1 MNLPIF
7 KDIGVRPRKTG
18 WLVFMTEFA
27 VKNAQ
32 NIAEQSNGFSPKV
45 GLVLGSGLG
54 ALAEQ
59 IQNPQH
65 FPYDNLQGFNRVGV
79 KGQSGTLT
87 LGTLF
92 GIPVACMQGR
102 PHYYEGNDNIAMR
115 TPIRTL
121 KALGCEQL
129 LITNAAA
136 SLRPGVTPGN
146 LVVISDHINF
156 SFHNPLVGPN
166 DEEFGTRFPGME
178 DAYDPEMRKQL
189 QAHAANLGFSLP
201 DGVYIGVLGP
211 SYETPAEIRAY
222 EILGAHVVGMST
234 VPDVIIARHCG
245 LKLAVISSITNMACG
260 LSDEK
265 LTHDNVLKV
274 AKQASVNLIKLLQ
287 AYLEKLHA
295 IA

>member
-1 MNLPIF
+1 
-7 KDIGVRPRKTG
+7 
-18 WLVFMTEFA
+18 MTEFA
-27 VKNAQ
+27 SKNAKIISNQ
-32 NIAEQSNGFSPKV
+32 CNGFSPKV

-65 FPYDNLQGFNRVGV
+65 FSYDNLEGFNRVAV

-129 LITNAAA
+129 LLTNAAA
-136 SLRPGVTPGN
+136 SLRTEVTPGQ

-156 SFHNPLVGPN
+156 SFNNPLVGPN

-178 DAYDPEMRKQL
+178 DAYDPDMRKQL
-189 QAHAANLGFSLP
+189 QEHAAELGIDLP
-201 DGVYIGVLGP
+201 DGVYLGVLGP
-211 SYETPAEIRAY
+211 SYETPAEIRAFKL
-222 EILGAHVVGMST
+222 LGAHVVGMST
-234 VPDVIIARHCG
+234 VADVIVARHCG

-260 LSDEK
+260 MSEEK
-265 LTHDNVLKV
+265 LTHDNVIKV
-274 AKQASVNLIKLLQ
+274 AKQASTNLIKLLQ

-295 IA
+295 VA